1 MKAITLHQ
9 PWASAI
15 ALGLK
20 RFETRGFRCH
30 YRGEL
35 AIHAGKTIDEEAAL
49 RLMPDIPIID
59 FPLGAVIALCTLS
72 EVYPTGNVG
81 QADRRERSFG
91 NWGPGRFAW
100 QLDAVRELREPY
112 PARGYQW
119 VWIVPG
125 ALSGAIR
132 RRVY

>member
-1 MKAITLHQ
+1 VKAITLHQ

-30 YRGEL
+30 YRGEI
-35 AIHAGKTIDEEAAL
+35 AIHAGKTIDEAAAL
-49 RLMPDIPIID
+49 RLMADVPIID
-59 FPLGAVIALCTLS
+59 FPLGAVIALATLT
-72 EVYPTGNVG
+72 EVYPTCGGLLVE
-81 QADRRERSFG
+81 DEEKRFG
-91 NWGPGRFAW
+91 DWRAGRFAW
-100 QLDAVRELREPY
+100 QLDNVRELRQPY

-119 VWIVPG
+119 VWSVPG